1 LIDTEGFAY
10 YMTHLNDDTGYYEHE
25 LKKENRRN
33 NFRGDINY
41 RYNNYNNYKET
52 TLARYVEK
60 AVNLL
65 PTNGTEIRVKDLKQS
80 LINLYNLDNNF
91 ANRVVRELG
100 SNDRRVKARSHS
112 YNKSVDEIRLHRL
125 D

>member
-1 LIDTEGFAY
+1 
-10 YMTHLNDDTGYYEHE
+10 M
-25 LKKENRRN
+25 
-33 NFRGDINY
+33 
-41 RYNNYNNYKET
+41 
-52 TLARYVEK
+52 EK

-65 PTNGTEIRVKDLKQS
+65 PTNGSEIRVADLKQS
-80 LINLYNLDNNF
+80 LMNSYNLDSEF
-91 ANRVVRELG
+91 ANRIVREMG